1 MSNSKTIPAR
11 RRKLVTMAQMAV
23 LIAII
28 IILDMTNLGYPQFG
42 VVAITVMM
50 IPVAIG
56 AIVCGPYTGAFL
68 GLIFGLTSLRR
79 AMTSDAFGLLLF
91 GINPILTAVLCVV
104 PRTLVGLLSG
114 FIFRAVAKAD
124 KSKIVPFAAAT
135 ISSAVLNTLFFLGGL
150 MIFFWSSDTFI
161 TSMSAFGMPVSS
173 PVTLMLA
180 LAGVN
185 AVIEIVACS
194 VVGFAVSKAL
204 VTFIP
209 SFDSVPK
216 PEKA

>member
-1 MSNSKTIPAR
+1 MSNGKTIPANR
-11 RRKLVTMAQMAV
+11 KKLVTLVQMAV

-28 IILDMTNLGYPQFG
+28 LILDLTNLGYPQFG

-56 AIVCGPYTGAFL
+56 AIVCGPGAGALL
-68 GLIFGLTSLRR
+68 GFIFGLTSLRR

-114 FIFRAVAKAD
+114 LIFRLIAKID
-124 KSKIVPFAAAT
+124 KSRIVSFAAAT
-135 ISSAVLNTLFFLGGL
+135 IASAVLNTLFFLGGL
-150 MIFFWSSDTFI
+150 MIFFWSSDAFI
-161 TSMSAFGMPVSS
+161 TSMSSFGLPVTS
-173 PVTLMLA
+173 PVALMLA
-180 LAGVN
+180 IAGSN
-185 AVIEIVACS
+185 AVIEIIACS
-194 VVGFAVSKAL
+194 IVGFAVSKAL
-204 VTFIP
+204 VTFVP
-209 SFDSVPK
+209 SFDNTPK